1 MNIEKS
7 LEVLESH
14 RKEITVTSPAHR
26 VKAIAFIKTVK
37 EKRVEVVAFFK
48 ESKEKAHATWK
59 SIVAQ
64 EKTFTDKLDALEKAT
79 KEAIGG
85 YDTAQEKIREAEEER
100 LRKEAEEAAEAERRK
115 LEGIA
120 KRTKD
125 EDKRDAL
132 LDKAATVTPALVS
145 LPSAVKKEEGESS
158 RKNWYYRI
166 TDIERLAR
174 EYLIPN
180 DVVLKALARSPEARK
195 TPPEGVEFYFETSL
209 VVKS

>member
-1 MNIEKS
+1 MNIEQS
-7 LEVLESH
+7 LIVLEKH
-14 RKEITVTSPAHR
+14 RKELTVQTAAHR
-26 VKAIAFIKTVK
+26 VKAIAFIKTVR
-37 EKRVEVVAFFK
+37 EKRAEVVAFFE
-48 ESKEKAHATWK
+48 ESKGKAHATWK

-64 EKTFTDKLDALEKAT
+64 EKTFTDKLDGLEIAAKT
-79 KEAIGG
+79 AIGVF
-85 YDTAQEKIREAEEER
+85 DQAQERLRAAEEER
-100 LRKEAEEAAEAERRK
+100 LRKEAEAQTEANRRK

-120 KRTKD
+120 KRTKN
-125 EDKRDAL
+125 EDKRDAI
-132 LDKAATVTPALVS
+132 LDKAAAVTPAFVS